1 MSCRIFF
8 RPRKV
13 QQLSKPR
20 KWLEKPRGVQKVFG
34 GKRCRLGFKNVGG
47 VIGLSKI
54 PQVRPLACCAKK
66 HVQFESCHYGGP
78 PTDTRGVTGSLGGH
92 LNDSVIVPVGGHIYM
107 YLNIRIGYI
116 IYTLYHH
123 YIVILY
129 ICFVLC
135 LIAEHIYFIL
145 LYIYIMHLISYML
158 NRSQSD
164 WSHWKFCGNFPD
176 APRSGEQSHLRSF
189 WCYCLPTQVEDHP

>member
-1 MSCRIFF
+1 MKSH
-8 RPRKV
+8 V
-13 QQLSKPR
+13 ESK
-20 KWLEKPRGVQKVFG
+20 KYLEESAVGLALKM
-34 GKRCRLGFKNVGG
+34 LGG

-116 IYTLYHH
+116 IYIH
-123 YIVILY
+123 YII
-129 ICFVLC
+129 I
-135 LIAEHIYFIL
+135 IL
-145 LYIYIMHLISYML
+145 LYYIFVLSYVLLQNTYILFYYIY
-158 NRSQSD
+158 
-164 WSHWKFCGNFPD
+164 
-176 APRSGEQSHLRSF
+176 
-189 WCYCLPTQVEDHP
+189 T